1 MNGELVQTTDS
12 FGVVI
17 KQGAEARL
25 YKGTLFNKNVIIK
38 QRFKKKYRHPS
49 LDNKITHKRTLQE
62 VRAILK
68 CRKAGIKTPLVYFVN
83 YINNTIYMEEIE
95 NSVTVREK
103 IDAMLKCGSR
113 DQVRALAEKMG
124 SIISVMHQV
133 EIIHGDLTTSNIL
146 ISDDSL
152 DKLTVI
158 DFGLSFS
165 SNLIEDMGVDLY
177 VLERAFLSTHP
188 NTEWLFNTVLEKYK
202 EDFKDEKRAVEIL
215 DKLDEVRS
223 RGRKRD
229 MTG

>member
-1 MNGELVQTTDS
+1 MNGELVQATDS
-12 FGVVI
+12 FGLVI
-17 KQGAEARL
+17 KQGAEAKL

-38 QRFKKKYRHPS
+38 QRFEKKYRHPS
-49 LDNKITHKRTLQE
+49 LDIKITHKRTLQE

-68 CRKAGIKTPLVYFVN
+68 CRKAGIKTPIVYFVN
-83 YINNTIYMEEIE
+83 YIDNTIYMEEIE
-95 NSVTVREK
+95 SSKTVREE
-103 IDAMLKCGSR
+103 IDAMLKSGSK
-113 DQVRALAEKMG
+113 DQLRALAEKIG

-146 ISDDSL
+146 ISNGSL
-152 DKLTVI
+152 DKLTMI

-202 EDFKDEKRAVEIL
+202 EGFKNEKRAFEIL